1 MTRSITPAKRPRRL
15 AVLAIGATTAITLT
29 ACGTG
34 SDTGA
39 AGSPSPSVSSTP
51 QGVVTQETA
60 KKVLDN
66 YEKINNE
73 ANKTR
78 DAKLLGT
85 VEAGQ
90 VHEGSKADYTLFSTW
105 SAKDRKA
112 YGTPFHYVKRS
123 YYRPPA
129 GTATWFAVKATASYD
144 SKQDAL
150 MFFDKVAGTYKM
162 VFSLWADEAP
172 IPAIAVD
179 RNGLASVAD
188 PSQPVGTLAPNKL
201 TAAYEDL
208 FETGGKKEGKQLAST
223 KTSKGSV
230 SLYDDRGKG
239 AEARWST
246 KNFFAAKP
254 AYPKVYALKLADGD
268 VLAAFPTAHTQESLL
283 KPAYRSSY
291 QMGPNKEEA
300 VYNPSKRAVI
310 TDTFQG
316 QGLAELS
323 PKGKPKVTV
332 MSYKMV
338 GSR

>member
-1 MTRSITPAKRPRRL
+1 MTQSITPAHRLRRL
-15 AVLAIGATTAITLT
+15 TVLAIGVTTAITLT

-39 AGSPSPSVSSTP
+39 AGTPTPSVSRTP
-51 QGVVTQETA
+51 QGVVTKETA
-60 KKVLDN
+60 TKVVDN

-78 DAKLLGT
+78 DEKLLAT

-90 VHEGSKADYTLFSTW
+90 VHEGSKADYTLFTTW

-112 YGTPFHYVKRS
+112 YGAPFHYKKRS
-123 YYRPPA
+123 YYRPAA
-129 GTATWFAVKATASYD
+129 GTATWFAVKATASFN
-144 SKQDAL
+144 SKQDVL
-150 MFFDKVAGTYKM
+150 MIFDKVAGTYKM
-162 VFSLWADEAP
+162 VFALWADEAP

-179 RNGLASVAD
+179 RYGLASVAN
-188 PSQPVGTLAPNKL
+188 PSQHVGTLAPNKL
-201 TAAYEDL
+201 STAYEDL
-208 FETGGKKEGKQLAST
+208 FETGGKKEGKQLTPT
-223 KTSKGSV
+223 KTSKGSL
-230 SLYDDRGKG
+230 SLYDNRGKG

-254 AYPKVYALKLADGD
+254 AYPKVYGLELADGG
-268 VLAAFPTAHTQESLL
+268 VLAAFPTAHTQESML
-283 KPAYRSSY
+283 KPAYMGSY

-300 VYNPSKRAVI
+300 VYNPAKRTVI

-332 MSYKMV
+332 MDYKMV
-338 GSR
+338 DSR

>member
-1 MTRSITPAKRPRRL
+1 MTRSSNPDKRPRRL
-15 AVLAIGATTAITLT
+15 TVLAIGVTTAITLS
-29 ACGTG
+29 ACGAG

-39 AGSPSPSVSSTP
+39 AGSPSPSVSRTP

-105 SAKDRKA
+105 SATNRTA
-112 YGTPFHYVKRS
+112 HGNPFSYKNRS

-129 GTATWFAVKATASYD
+129 GTATWFAVKATASFD
-144 SKQDAL
+144 SKQDVL
-150 MFFDKVAGTYKM
+150 MVFDKVAGTYKM
-162 VFSLWADEAP
+162 VFALWAGEAP
-172 IPAIAVD
+172 IPAITVD
-179 RNGLASVAD
+179 RYGLASVAD
-188 PSQPVGTLAPNKL
+188 PSQPVGTLAPDKL
-201 TAAYEDL
+201 TGAYEDL
-208 FETGGKKEGKQLAST
+208 IETGGKKEGKQLAST
-223 KTSKGSV
+223 KTSKGSL
-230 SLYDDRGKG
+230 SLYDNRDKG

-254 AYPKVYALKLADGD
+254 AYPKVYALELADGG

-283 KPAYRSSY
+283 KPAYRGSF
-291 QMGPNKEEA
+291 QMGPTKEEA

-338 GSR
+338 DSR